1 MNKKAF
7 TLVELITVIVI
18 LGAIALV
25 VIPSTTRLF
34 QSGKDEQ
41 MKNDAK
47 ELIGKAKYYYKMNG
61 TINFTLNDL
70 WNNSSRT
77 DGYGNSYDYN
87 TSKVLYNKSDN
98 VYTILIKAG
107 THCLSSKKDGTSCE
121 YIKENDIDKSYVI
134 EVK

>member
-1 MNKKAF
+1 MNKKGF

-61 TINFTLNDL
+61 TISFTAKYL
-70 WNNSSRT
+70 WNDSSRT
-77 DGYGNSYDYN
+77 DGYGNSYDTENTNVKYN
-87 TSKVLYNKSDN
+87 VNTN
-98 VYTILIKAG
+98 VYSIYIKAG
-107 THCLSSKKDGTSCE
+107 NHCLSNTKNGTTCE
-121 YIKENDIDKSYVI
+121 YIEESKINDSYVI